1 MPGTGS
7 GPGSGHRRGD
17 YIQTEFI
24 LGPTVA
30 GHQFIIPADTDTD
43 TGDTPVSCMFL
54 HMSTKRTF
62 IFIEATIIINFYY
75 TISSFFLGVKRLGSG

>member
-43 TGDTPVSCMFL
+43 TGQGTHRFL
-54 HMSTKRTF
+54 ACFYTCQVVKCLFVYTK
-62 IFIEATIIINFYY
+62 ATIILNF
-75 TISSFFLGVKRLGSG
+75 